1 MPEEWIEINEI
12 EKLQKQNV
20 LYRYLNATKEVK
32 EIMSAKHKM
41 RELLGENLY
50 VLELKQ
56 PTLFRLGILI
66 SIVKDINTLI
76 DVHICS
82 IKLLSPY
89 DKLAYSKSLTSV
101 KRGRL
106 NISWLN

>member
-1 MPEEWIEINEI
+1 
-12 EKLQKQNV
+12 
-20 LYRYLNATKEVK
+20 VK

-66 SIVKDINTLI
+66 FIVKDKIL
-76 DVHICS
+76 
-82 IKLLSPY
+82 
-89 DKLAYSKSLTSV
+89 
-101 KRGRL
+101 
-106 NISWLN
+106 

>member
-1 MPEEWIEINEI
+1 LPEEWIEINEI

-66 SIVKDINTLI
+66 FIVKDKIL
-76 DVHICS
+76 
-82 IKLLSPY
+82 
-89 DKLAYSKSLTSV
+89 
-101 KRGRL
+101 
-106 NISWLN
+106 